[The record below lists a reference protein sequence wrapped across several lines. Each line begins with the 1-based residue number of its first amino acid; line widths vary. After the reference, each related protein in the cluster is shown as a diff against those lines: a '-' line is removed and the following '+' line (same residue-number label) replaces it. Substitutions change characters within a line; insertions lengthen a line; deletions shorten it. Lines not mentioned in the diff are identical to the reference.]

1 MRIAIAISLLTT
13 AIAAG
18 QTPGPGAPLPAFE
31 VASVKPNTSGDPG
44 SRGQTGRGSATFTNT
59 STRMLIVNAYNIR
72 AERVVG
78 GPGWLDSERY
88 DVTARAPEG
97 TTDNQIPLMMRALL
111 AERFKLATR
120 TETRDEPVYA
130 LVLAREDGRL
140 GPSLRRA
147 TECVKGGPSGG
158 RAGGPGFAVP
168 LLQPGQQAV
177 CGVRSL
183 SDGRMSVVQG
193 GAVPLDR
200 LANTLR
206 GTGGREVVDRTGLS
220 GNFDFDLRFAPEALR
235 SAVADDDSNLPNV
248 FTAVQEQLGLKLDAQ
263 RGPVEYLVIERVERP
278 TPD

>member
-1 MRIAIAISLLTT
+1 MRIAIAISLFTT

-31 VASVKPNTSGDPG
+31 VASVKPNESGDPG
-44 SRGQTGRGSATFTNT
+44 SRGQTGRGSATFTNM
-59 STRMLIVNAYNIR
+59 SARMLIVNAYNIR
-72 AERVVG
+72 AERVVS
-78 GPGWLDSERY
+78 GPGWLDSERF

-97 TTDNQIPLMMRALL
+97 TADNQISLMMRSLL
-111 AERFKLATR
+111 AERFKLVTR

-130 LVLAREDGRL
+130 LVPAREDGRL

-147 TECVKGGPSGG
+147 AECVKGGPSGG
-158 RAGGPGFAVP
+158 RAGGPGLAVP
-168 LLQPGQQAV
+168 LLQPGQQAS

-200 LANTLR
+200 LASALR

-235 SAVADDDSNLPNV
+235 SAVADADSNLPNV
-248 FTAVQEQLGLKLDAQ
+248 FTAVQEQLGLKLDSQ